1 MPRVVSHAEVEAVPE
16 GGTLRIAPDAIVTPL
31 AREHAVLRGVSIE
44 AGDATPAP
52 QLVRQVTRQV
62 VARLPDA
69 SPEVIEAVIAE
80 ILGNLN
86 AAPEASGERFT
97 VGGPDLPSLEV
108 CASCLEADRARA
120 RSRALLTVTG
130 RNQRGIAAA
139 VTAVLAELS
148 ADILDISQTLVGDFF
163 TMIVVFDTRALAL
176 PFDETRAVLET
187 RMGELGMKAAV
198 MHEDVLQSLH
208 RV

>member
-1 MPRVVSHAEVEAVPE
+1 MPRVVSHAEVEAVPQ
-16 GGTLRIAPDAIVTPL
+16 GGTLRIAPDSIVTPL
-31 AREHAVLRGVSIE
+31 ARERAAQRGVSIE
-44 AGDATPAP
+44 AGDDTPPP

-62 VARLPDA
+62 VQRLPDA
-69 SPEVIEAVIAE
+69 APDVIEAVIAE
-80 ILGNLN
+80 ILGNLS
-86 AAPEASGERFT
+86 AAPEAGGERFSL
-97 VGGPDLPSLEV
+97 GGPDMPSLEA

-148 ADILDISQTLVGDFF
+148 ADILDISQTLIADFF

-176 PFDETRAVLET
+176 PFDETRAIIET
-187 RMGELGMKAAV
+187 RLGDLGMKAAV
-198 MHEDVLQSLH
+198 MHEDVLQTLH